1 MELARSRRG
10 KQIIFIPVPCRRN
23 KKTIIARHWLF
34 HPSFLAIRRRMSYQL
49 ATDLLATLTVAR
61 SSLALK
67 KKRQLIDSL
76 HEHRTEMERRWR

>member
-1 MELARSRRG
+1 
-10 KQIIFIPVPCRRN
+10 
-23 KKTIIARHWLF
+23 
-34 HPSFLAIRRRMSYQL
+34 MSHQL
-49 ATDLLATLTVAR
+49 TVDLLATLTLAR